1 MLLPRRAGGLTDG
14 VSPGLADVGLMLPY
28 TPVQHLLFARLGPVP
43 LVMTS
48 ANQGGSPIVFRDGDI
63 DWLDGLIDGA
73 LTHDR
78 PIHVAV
84 RGLGGGHDGDG
95 TCVPVRRSRGYAP
108 LPVTVTGAAP
118 PPPSWRPAVT

>member
-1 MLLPRRAGGLTDG
+1 M
-14 VSPGLADVGLMLPY
+14 SPGLADVGLMLPY
-28 TPVQHLLFARLGPVP
+28 TPVHHLLFARLGPVP

-63 DWLDGLIDGA
+63 DWLDGLIDGV

-84 RGLGGGHDGDG
+84 RGLGGGRDGRRHGVCRCVAPAG
-95 TCVPVRRSRGYAP
+95 TRRCR
-108 LPVTVTGAAP
+108 
-118 PPPSWRPAVT
+118 